1 MDYRLQGDVMG
12 SCAESRLPVYR
23 VVSTGI
29 QEQEARQLAEELRI
43 PAAELIWRDGEASF
57 VDRDTYLAVPM
68 VAIEDPEVVARF
80 TKATTNHHPE
90 IPIAVSGID
99 YEALRRHVPFADDA
113 ALKRAKDALDN
124 AGLTPASARPMVGHT
139 EFTTVTIGA
148 DGAEQEQRHA
158 ALDTQ
163 VSYRMTIDGYPLV
176 GPGAQIQMSFGTE
189 GNVTRLMHATRTLEA
204 GPSVAVIDADTMR
217 RRLACSLPEDADVD
231 VRLVYLAPSLRN
243 ALNGAPYWRP
253 SEIIPWYVVTVTRTV
268 IQPGRRTGQPLTSRV
283 RLIPATDDTRFVPSV
298 TIEANSVD
306 GSRVEARA
314 TAAGGTPPYSY
325 LWAGSN
331 PGTFADRGQAV
342 SYEPVTRDLR
352 EVIPAQSMA
361 RIEHVSVTVV
371 DANGVSTQAV
381 TSLPVTARP
390 APDTH
395 NSVTY
400 GCESPNDPGAW
411 TGDRIAW
418 QSAMST
424 LGGGSERFCW
434 LADSS
439 WPGDYIEPTPPGTLD
454 SSPWINGDADYRNWG
469 INTANIVF
477 YIGDSS
483 PEVFAEMYPG
493 ATPADYNSSAGG
505 WVWAPTYSTTTVQIG
520 SQGYDV
526 AYAGDWGAPHPNDQL
541 QWLPMYACNLLEN
554 DASAPSPWLR
564 WGPAFNGLHSL
575 LAFHTEAAD
584 SHSFVWDFPL
594 GFLGFPIF
602 GPEPQSIVQAW
613 LNAAIATDIG
623 TPAAMGPIINVNVF
637 GTTLGI
643 CDYGDHYWGKGA
655 VGPTIPR
662 ESINGWWYIKGTDAV
677 QTFP

>member
-1 MDYRLQGDVMG
+1 MGD
-12 SCAESRLPVYR
+12 CAESRLPVYR
-23 VVSTGI
+23 VVTTGI
-29 QEQEARQLAEELRI
+29 QEQEARQLAGELRI
-43 PAAELIWRDGEASF
+43 PATELIWRDGEVSF

-68 VAIEDPEVVARF
+68 VEIEDPEVVARF

-113 ALKRAKDALDN
+113 ALKRAADALDN

-148 DGAEQEQRHA
+148 DGTEQEQWHA

-163 VSYRMTIDGYPLV
+163 VSYRMTVDGYPLV
-176 GPGAQIQMSFGTE
+176 GPGAQIQMSFGAE

-204 GPSVAVIDADTMR
+204 GPSVAIIDADTMR

-231 VRLVYLAPSLRN
+231 VRLVYLAPGLRN

-253 SEIIPWYVVTVTRTV
+253 SEIIPWYAVTVTRTV
-268 IQPGRRTGQPLTSRV
+268 IQPGRRTGQPLTSRL

-298 TIEANSVD
+298 TVEANSVD
-306 GSRVEARA
+306 GSRVAARA
-314 TAAGGTPPYSY
+314 TAAGGTPPYSF

-331 PGTFADRGQAV
+331 PGTFSERGQAV

-371 DANGVSTQAV
+371 DANGVSAQAI
-381 TSLPVTARP
+381 TSLAVTARP

-411 TGDRIAW
+411 TGDRVAW
-418 QSAMST
+418 QSAMSA

-439 WPGDYIEPTPPGTLD
+439 WPGDYIEPTPPGALD
-454 SSPWINGDADYRNWG
+454 SSPWIDGDADYRNWG
-469 INTANIVF
+469 VNTANIVF
-477 YIGDSS
+477 YIGDSN

-493 ATPADYNSSAGG
+493 ATPADYNSPAGG
-505 WVWAPTYSTTTVQIG
+505 LVWAPTNSTTVQIG

-526 AYAGDWGAPHPNDQL
+526 PYAGAWGAPHPNDQL

-554 DASAPSPWLR
+554 DANAPSPWLR

-584 SHSFVWDFPL
+584 SHSFVSDFPL
-594 GFLGFPIF
+594 GFLGFSFAFIDL
-602 GPEPQSIVQAW
+602 EPQTIVQAW
-613 LNAAIATDIG
+613 LNAAIAADIG
-623 TPAAMGPIINVNVF
+623 TPAAMGPIVNVNVR

-643 CDYGDHYWGKGA
+643 CDYADYYWGKGP
-655 VGPTIPR
+655 VGPTIPQ

>member
-1 MDYRLQGDVMG
+1 MG
-12 SCAESRLPVYR
+12 ACAESRLPVYR
-23 VVSTGI
+23 VVATGI
-29 QEQEARQLAEELRI
+29 QEPEARRLAEALRI
-43 PAAELIWRDGEASF
+43 PSEGLVWRDGEASF
-57 VDRDTYLAVPM
+57 VDRERYLAVPN
-68 VAIEDPEVVARF
+68 VAIEDREIVARF

-99 YEALRRHVPFADDA
+99 YAALDRHVPFAEDA
-113 ALKRAKDALDN
+113 ALRSATDALDS

-139 EFTTVTIGA
+139 VFTTVAIGPS
-148 DGAEQEQRHA
+148 GKEQEQREVL
-158 ALDTQ
+158 LDTK
-163 VSYRMTIDGYPLV
+163 VSYRFTVDGYPLV
-176 GPGAQIQMSFGTE
+176 GPGAQIQMSFGAE
-189 GNVTRLMHATRTLEA
+189 GNVTRLVHATRTLEP
-204 GPSVAVIDADTMR
+204 GPSVAIIDAETMR
-217 RRLACSLPEDADVD
+217 HRLACSLPDDAEVD

-253 SEIIPWYVVTVTRTV
+253 SEVIPWYAVTVTRTV
-268 IQPGRRTGQPLTSRV
+268 THPGRAGHPLISRV

-298 TIEANSVD
+298 TIEADSVD
-306 GSRVEARA
+306 GSRVVGRAR
-314 TAAGGTPPYSY
+314 AAGGTPPYSF

-331 PGTFADRGQAV
+331 PAASVERGEAV

-361 RIEHVSVTVV
+361 RIEHVAVTVV
-371 DANGVSTQAV
+371 DANGVSAQAT

-418 QSAMST
+418 QNAMST
-424 LGGGSERFCW
+424 FGGGSERFCW

-454 SSPWINGDADYRNWG
+454 SHPWIDGDADYSNWG

-477 YIGDSS
+477 YIGDSA
-483 PEVFAEMYPG
+483 PDCFAEMYPG
-493 ATPADYNSSAGG
+493 ATPADYNTDQGG
-505 WVWAPTYSTTTVQIG
+505 WVLMPTDPATVQIG
-520 SQGYDV
+520 SQYYDV
-526 AYAGDWGAPHPNDQL
+526 AYAGSWGAPHPNDQL

-554 DASAPSPWLR
+554 DATWPSPWLR

-575 LAFHTEAAD
+575 LAFHTEAYD
-584 SHSFVWDFPL
+584 SNSFVSDFSI

-602 GPEPQSIVQAW
+602 FEPQTIVQAW
-613 LNAAIATDIG
+613 LNAANATDIG
-623 TPAAMGPIINVNVF
+623 TPAAMGPIVNLDIDGFTF
-637 GTTLGI
+637 GI
-643 CDYGDHYWGKGA
+643 SDYGDYYWGKGT
-655 VGPTIPR
+655 VGPTLPQ
-662 ESINGWWYIKGTDAV
+662 ELVNGSWYIKG
-677 QTFP
+677 

>member
-1 MDYRLQGDVMG
+1 MG